1 MDCLQDVC
9 IYHIQ
14 YVVTWAVHHVWRCRR
29 CLAAFVISGSGLCF
43 KVTPLYFCYI
53 SAWTPGQFIPSCD
66 EDGFYRRQ
74 QCDRGECWCVDQNGG
89 EVAGSRIRGKPNCGK
104 SSPVSSKRFTSA
116 VGWPTSA
123 RAFCTRPLLCWW
135 TLVHCTITHCRD
147 RCHIHVSGV
156 ICILKRRLSLW
167 EKYFEINE
175 DWLDWTC
182 AW

>member
-1 MDCLQDVC
+1 MCVYITYSTL
-9 IYHIQ
+9 
-14 YVVTWAVHHVWRCRR
+14 
-29 CLAAFVISGSGLCF
+29 SPGLCTMCEDAGGVWLLLSF
-43 KVTPLYFCYI
+43 LGLDFVLRSPLSPSYFCYI